1 MILSTYMSA
10 PSVRFVGSFMG
21 TEELFSDDL
30 PKIALIGRSNVGKSS
45 LINALTASG
54 ISRTSALPGATKEL
68 NVFLV
73 NNSIHLVDLPGYG
86 YARGSIGFRTKMR
99 DLIKQYLLNKKYTQA
114 AVVLII
120 DAGVGMTDRDESMYA
135 DLQDAGKNIIIA
147 ANKIDR
153 LSQSEY
159 HHAMQRI
166 TAAAQGC
173 PVFPVS
179 AAKKTGI
186 KELAEALGIGGR

>member
-1 MILSTYMSA
+1 MTA
-10 PSVRFVGSFMG
+10 PAVQFIGSFMG
-21 TEELFSDDL
+21 TEELFSDDI

-73 NNSIHLVDLPGYG
+73 NGATYLVDLPGYG

-120 DAGVGMTDRDESMYA
+120 DAAVGMTDRDESMLA

-153 LSQSEY
+153 LNQSEY
-159 HHAMQRI
+159 HQALRSI
-166 TAAAQGC
+166 ATAAQGH

-186 KELAEALGIGGR
+186 QELAAALGLSGR